1 MGSSVPANDAPS
13 ATLLFCSPRMCF
25 WSKPCGFG
33 LSNSL
38 LGSEKT
44 AQIPNFSLWSLVVFN
59 FAFCISFT
67 LHFVYTIG
75 TPPWTNSNIDFNFI
89 HNFLSDE
96 QERYVAAWCSLEC
109 KIVKEVQCIFPKC
122 IFRSV
127 FFGRWAGEMWAADV
141 LWSAKLLRRS
151 NVH

>member
-1 MGSSVPANDAPS
+1 MGSSFPVNDAPS

-89 HNFLSDE
+89 H
-96 QERYVAAWCSLEC
+96 
-109 KIVKEVQCIFPKC
+109 IFC
-122 IFRSV
+122 LMNR
-127 FFGRWAGEMWAADV
+127 RDMWQPDV
-141 LWSAKLLRRS
+141 LWSAKLSKRS
-151 NVH
+151 NVFFQSVFSEVYFSADEQERCGQLMFYGVQNC